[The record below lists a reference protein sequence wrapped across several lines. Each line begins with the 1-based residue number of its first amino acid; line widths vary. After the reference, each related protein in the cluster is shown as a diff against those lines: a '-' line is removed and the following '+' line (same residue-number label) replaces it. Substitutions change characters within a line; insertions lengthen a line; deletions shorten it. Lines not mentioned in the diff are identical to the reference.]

1 MVLLDT
7 TENTKP
13 TDKMAK
19 CSQRLVTE
27 LRHLTPVSYRRLKVN
42 CIAILHQILGHSFI
56 VKRGTISHLKA
67 TNIRSGGL

>member
-19 CSQRLVTE
+19 CSQRLVAE
-27 LRHLTPVSYRRLKVN
+27 LRHLTPVSHRRLKVN
-42 CIAILHQILGHSFI
+42 CIAILHQILGH
-56 VKRGTISHLKA
+56 
-67 TNIRSGGL
+67 

>member
-19 CSQRLVTE
+19 CSQRLVAE

-42 CIAILHQILGHSFI
+42 CVAILHQILGHPFI